1 MSDNRYSVRYIEIAS
16 KAHLCSAAITLAAK
30 PRKRKKIAAPEISP
44 EAAPFKESGSQ
55 PEPRT
60 QRHPLQLV
68 RLHFPY
74 PIVGLGTS
82 AFHKINGKQR
92 LPQTHRYE
100 L

>member
-1 MSDNRYSVRYIEIAS
+1 MSDNRYSVRYIESSAKAPLFWLHHARRQAS
-16 KAHLCSAAITLAAK
+16 QK
-30 PRKRKKIAAPEISP
+30 KKIAAPEISP

-74 PIVGLGTS
+74 PIVELGVS
-82 AFHKINGKQR
+82 AFH
-92 LPQTHRYE
+92 E
-100 L
+100 